1 MSSKKSNFSI
11 LIVSDDPTDHHQI
24 SAQLKPTE
32 YLISIVGDSEQALRL
47 LKKLAVDVIL
57 FNINPA
63 SENTEKLTQFMQS
76 VKGISVIFMIEQS
89 SIVHI
94 DRYFSAGA
102 YDVLTKPI
110 HSKMLLNRIVFVRM
124 RLQQITLQKQLDE
137 LQEMAELGNIVAE
150 VIHEVATPLSNIQLL
165 IDYLIEQNKETYQL
179 YLNGKLSKKSLE
191 RLFLKSKKTLDM
203 SKSNIELATN
213 ILFSFKRVSVD
224 QLISQRITFN
234 LLHYINDILLT
245 LRPKLKK
252 YTHQVSLDIADD
264 IMITSVPGVFSQIII
279 NFVNNTLLHAFEDN
293 TQGKIEIKAHYID
306 DVLQI
311 IYRDNGIGMDS
322 STLEHA
328 FDKFYTTKVNDGGTG
343 LGLHI
348 CKELVEDRLGGR
360 LLLESKL
367 GLGTTFTI
375 MIDKNDSK

>member
-1 MSSKKSNFSI
+1 MSSIKSDFSI

-57 FNINPA
+57 LNINPA
-63 SENTEKLTQFMQS
+63 SENTEKLTQFIQS
-76 VKGISVIFMIEQS
+76 VKGISVIFIIEQS
-89 SIVHI
+89 SIVHV
-94 DRYFSAGA
+94 DRYFSTGA
-102 YDVLTKPI
+102 YDVITKPI
-110 HSKMLLNRIVFVRM
+110 HSKMLLNRIVCVHM
-124 RLQQITLQKQLDE
+124 RLQQLTLQKQLDE
-137 LQEMAELGNIVAE
+137 LHEMTELGNIVAE

-165 IDYLIEQNKETYQL
+165 IDYLIEQNQQIHQL
-179 YLNGKLSKKSLE
+179 YFNAQLSKKSLE
-191 RLFLKSKKTLDM
+191 EHILKSKKTLDM

-234 LLHYINDILLT
+234 LLHDILLT

-252 YTHQVSLDIADD
+252 YTHQVSLSIADD
-264 IMITSVPGVFSQIII
+264 IMITSVPGVLSQIFI
-279 NFVNNTLLHAFEDN
+279 NFVNNTLMHAFEDN
-293 TQGKIEIKAHYID
+293 SQGKIEIKAHYID

-348 CKELVEDRLGGR
+348 CKELVEDKLGGR

>member
-1 MSSKKSNFSI
+1 MSSTNSDFSI

-24 SAQLKPTE
+24 SEQLKPAE
-32 YLISIVGDSEQALRL
+32 YLISIVADSEQALRL

-57 FNINPA
+57 FNITSTPK
-63 SENTEKLTQFMQS
+63 NTESLSQFVQS
-76 VKGISVIFMIEQS
+76 VERSAVIFIIEQS
-89 SIVHI
+89 SIVHME
-94 DRYFSAGA
+94 RYFSAGA
-102 YDVLTKPI
+102 YDVITKPI
-110 HSKMLLNRIVFVRM
+110 HSKMLLNRIVCVHM
-124 RLQQITLQKQLDE
+124 RLQQIELKKQLDE
-137 LQEMAELGNIVAE
+137 LHEMAELGNVVAE

-165 IDYLIEQNKETYQL
+165 IDYLIEQNQQIQQL
-179 YLNGKLSKKSLE
+179 FFNAKLSKKSLE
-191 RLFLKSKKTLDM
+191 KHILKSKKTLGM

-224 QLISQRITFN
+224 QLISQRISFN
-234 LLHYINDILLT
+234 LLNYINDILLT

-264 IMITSVPGVFSQIII
+264 IMVTCVPGVLSQIII

-293 TQGKIEIKAHYID
+293 TQGKIEITAHYID
-306 DVLQI
+306 NVLHI

-322 STLEHA
+322 NTLAHA
-328 FDKFYTTKVNDGGTG
+328 FDKFYTTKKYDGGTG

-348 CKELVEDRLGGR
+348 CKDLVESKLEGT

-375 MIDKNDSK
+375 MIDKND